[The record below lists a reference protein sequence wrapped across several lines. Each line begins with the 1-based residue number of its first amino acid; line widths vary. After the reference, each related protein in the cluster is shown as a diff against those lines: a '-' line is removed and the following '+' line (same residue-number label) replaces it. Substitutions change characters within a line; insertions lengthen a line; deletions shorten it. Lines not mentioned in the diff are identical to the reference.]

1 MKLGLLRT
9 PIARFWPALLASLAL
24 LSAGCAEE
32 RAPINQVQPNALAKS
47 FFIGEDLAKPA
58 DDPEFYWRNFVV
70 DASES
75 QELIGIG
82 SWSGVD
88 RIRWEITETQLI
100 ARKAYGISE
109 GGDDKGQATNGTIVA
124 IYPIDKHFDITRA
137 YNPSTGEELNVLEE
151 NTSDRPWN
159 ERQFFRVD
167 WSMNQV
173 ETPQWNDMFVGKVFG
188 DLELTSIAYY
198 VSDPESPDA
207 PHFDTDEGYFD
218 VTSKFWVAPA
228 TTDSPFSDLS
238 GKVPSCLVLGITT
251 GNAVNNCDPQEA
263 VIRSS
268 YWRVDQVDPDQ
279 DFEPFENNQAA
290 LDIVSNPGGIGDSFS
305 VGTVTPPRIEWDPQ
319 YGYTDAGMHRY
330 MNIHNIWQQS
340 HQTRGSCESN
350 ADCQGGG
357 ECLASGACSVPCT
370 YDARGDNDHN
380 GTDDQCEN
388 AATGYSG
395 SSGSQCSSR
404 NRCTIPYRDREV
416 APVAYWVNPE
426 TPAGLLDEVGADG
439 KVSKQGATEDL
450 IYSWNQMFEQAVAH
464 AREVECRN
472 TGAGDRQSCGDQYF
486 AAGEIDMI
494 GYGGWGVPKV
504 KEMPDVLVLCHN
516 PVRNYDPETCGAVGK
531 TARVGDVRKN
541 FLFYWPYESKA
552 PWGGIANWNADPLT
566 GQIIGASATTMGRSA
581 TFAAARARDIIMVA
595 NGELDVTDITDGVPA
610 ELFQKR
616 LRDGR
621 LPASYSEAEL
631 AERVDSIDAA
641 HAASEI
647 APKLDTADLAKSVRE
662 RHEMIKQ
669 SKAGLAPSSTAA
681 LEMDAILGNLR
692 GSQIEAQ
699 LLDPSWMVDS
709 VGISPNAQV
718 SDAALEMASP
728 LRGSD
733 YGSVEQLLQ
742 RVDLGMQ
749 ARGVCFEDAIGS
761 GVGNLDTQ
769 GVARYFKQKYSDE
782 ALMNGFEDLGP
793 NASPEALSK
802 RRGELIYNDLWVD
815 TYKGIALHEIGHS
828 LGMLHQF
835 ASSYDSVN
843 YNPQYWQLRTQEG
856 AAAKSCAGQPRAGD
870 VYSAAADDCMGPR
883 YLDPETDD
891 ELGQGAESRPG
902 INYFANTST
911 MEYQNE
917 RFFESVGLG
926 QYDRHM
932 VGALYGRVLETF
944 DADAP
949 DGLKQDEQASFAS
962 RHWSQLPDENLVYF
976 ESEFGLFVQSMHYT
990 EQARRIKLFDPSR
1003 CREATDE
1010 EKRHAE
1016 WRIVHGKVC
1025 MPAPRDHAA
1034 WRDFQDGPAV
1044 EGDYMSPKVRVD
1056 ANVGAA
1062 AGNVRWPYRWGVS
1075 SNSYVHTNPS
1085 DAGADVYEA
1094 TLETI
1099 RKFES
1104 SYVFN
1109 YFRAGNRNWYYQ
1121 RLPSRTASS
1130 FFERLRATHWS
1141 IANTNAR
1148 YASFGEA
1155 TFQQIASSDDWWRPY
1170 IMAERA
1176 MFDAIARALLMP
1188 QPGEYR
1194 SAGIPAGS
1202 QGAVFDL
1209 VDFSSFPKAFD
1220 IDASSGRY
1228 IDPDYNSDPDGGG
1241 SWQYQEWP
1249 NRAGFT
1255 VEKADAAKALTDSRP
1270 VLFTIARENYL
1281 DGRNTNVN
1289 FRSDMPLA
1297 VDRLIGGVLAGDW
1310 ESVGLYVPNGE
1321 TGVVDPVSTDL
1332 SAEEPVRPT
1341 SAKVVAPNLG
1351 YKQQLGVLTWAYSFA
1366 RLGTD
1371 LALTNKLRVWIK
1383 GQLGEAEIPDSQQI
1397 RFYNPESGLTY
1408 VARLFGPDRVVG
1420 RDIDSG
1426 IASRMLRTANTLLG
1440 RAYQTEPEG
1449 GASDGSEEPTFGMP
1463 KLVLDADGFPIVKS
1477 QNALL
1482 ELRRYIG
1489 LLDAAVQ
1496 IANLV
1501 GYGPLDGV
1509 PHDFE

>member
-1 MKLGLLRT
+1 MKLGLLRNQLT
-9 PIARFWPALLASLAL
+9 TCWPAVLAFAL
-24 LSAGCAEE
+24 LDTGCAEE
-32 RAPINQVQPNALAKS
+32 RAPIVRVQPNALDKS

-88 RIRWEITETQLI
+88 RIRWEISETQLI
-100 ARKAYGISE
+100 ARKSYGISD
-109 GGDDKGQATNGTIVA
+109 GGDDKGPDGNGTIVA
-124 IYPIDKHFDITRA
+124 IYPIEEHFDISRA

-159 ERQFFRVD
+159 ERKYFRVD
-167 WSMNQV
+167 WSMNEV

-198 VSDPESPDA
+198 VSDPEHPDA
-207 PHFDTDEGYFD
+207 PHFDPDDGYFD

-238 GKVPSCLVLGITT
+238 GKVPSCLVIGITT

-268 YWRVDQVDPDQ
+268 YWRVDRLDPDR
-279 DFEPFENNQAA
+279 DFEPFENNQAS
-290 LDIVSNPGGIGDSFS
+290 LDVVSNPGGLGDSFS

-330 MNIHNIWQQS
+330 MNVHNLWKRS
-340 HQTRGSCESN
+340 HQTRGVCERD

-357 ECLASGACSVPCT
+357 SCLPSGSCSVPCD
-370 YDARGDNDHN
+370 YGARRDADRN

-388 AATGYSG
+388 TATGYTG
-395 SSGSQCSSR
+395 SAGSQCSAR
-404 NRCTIPYRDREV
+404 DRCTIPYRDREI
-416 APVAYWVNPE
+416 APIAYWVNPE
-426 TPAGLLDEVGADG
+426 TPAGLLDELAADG
-439 KVSKQGATEDL
+439 SVAKRGATEDL
-450 IYSWNQMFEQAVAH
+450 IYSWNQMFEQAIAN

-472 TGAGDRQSCGDQYF
+472 TGAGDRQSCAAQYF
-486 AAGEIDMI
+486 ETGQIDMVSF
-494 GYGGWGVPKV
+494 GGWGLPRV
-504 KEMPDVLVLCHN
+504 KPMPDALVLCHN
-516 PVRNYDPETCGAVGK
+516 PVRDYDPEVCGAPGK
-531 TARVGDVRKN
+531 TARVGDIRKN

-581 TFAAARARDIIMVA
+581 TFAAARVRDIIMVA
-595 NGELDVTDITDGVPA
+595 NGDLDVSDITDGVPA
-610 ELFQKR
+610 ELYQKR
-616 LRDGR
+616 LREGR
-621 LPASYSEAEL
+621 LPESFTREEI
-631 AERVDSIDAA
+631 AERVASIDAA
-641 HAASEI
+641 HAAREV
-647 APKLDTADLAKSVRE
+647 APKLDTTDLAKAVRQ
-662 RHEMIKQ
+662 RHEMLKQ
-669 SKAGLAPSSTAA
+669 SKAGLAPGSTSA
-681 LEMDAILGNLR
+681 LEMDAILSNLR
-692 GSQIEAQ
+692 GTQIEAQ
-699 LLDPSWMVDS
+699 LLDPGWMMDS
-709 VGISPNAQV
+709 VGIPQSADV
-718 SDAALEMASP
+718 SDAALELASP

-782 ALMNGFEDLGP
+782 ALIDGYEDLGP
-793 NASPEALSK
+793 DASPDALSK
-802 RRGELIYNDLWVD
+802 RRAELVYNDLWVD

-835 ASSYDSVN
+835 ASSFDSVN

-856 AAAKSCAGQPRAGD
+856 AASGSCEGDPRSGD
-870 VYSAAADDCMGPR
+870 VYSASADDCMGPR

-891 ELGQGAESRPG
+891 ELGQAAESRPG

-949 DGLKQDEQASFAS
+949 DGVPQADQAAFAP
-962 RHWSQLPDENLVYF
+962 RLWSQLPEDNLVF
-976 ESEFGLFVQSMHYT
+976 FQSPLGRFVQSMHYT
-990 EQARRIKLFDPSR
+990 EQARRMKLFDASR
-1003 CREATDE
+1003 CREATE
-1010 EKRHAE
+1010 EERRHAE
-1016 WRIVHGKVC
+1016 WRVVHGKIC

-1034 WRDFQDGPAV
+1034 WRDFEDGPAS
-1044 EGDYMSPKVRVD
+1044 GDDYVSTKVRV
-1056 ANVGAA
+1056 GERSRAA

-1104 SYVFN
+1104 NYVFD

-1121 RLPSRTASS
+1121 RLPSRAASR

-1141 IANTNAR
+1141 IAVNNAR
-1148 YASFGEA
+1148 YASFGDA
-1155 TFQQIASSDDWWRPY
+1155 VFQQIAGSDDWWRPY
-1170 IMAERA
+1170 MMAERA
-1176 MFDAIARALLMP
+1176 MFDAIAKALLMP
-1188 QPGEYR
+1188 QPGQYR
-1194 SAGIPAGS
+1194 SAGTPAGS
-1202 QGAVFDL
+1202 QGPVFDI
-1209 VDFSSFPKAFD
+1209 DDGSSFPVGFV
-1220 IDASSGRY
+1220 IDASGGRY
-1228 IDPDYNSDPDGGG
+1228 IDPDYNSDPNGGG
-1241 SWQYQEWP
+1241 SWEYLQWA

-1289 FRSDMPLA
+1289 FRSDMPQA

-1310 ESVGLYVPNGE
+1310 ESVGPYVPAGE
-1321 TGVVDPVSTDL
+1321 SGDVEPVSTEL
-1332 SAEEPVRPT
+1332 AGQAPTRP
-1341 SAKVVAPNLG
+1341 SGARVVAPNLG

-1371 LALTNKLRVWIK
+1371 LTLTNKLRIWVK
-1383 GQLGEAEIPDSQQI
+1383 GQLGEAEIPESQQI

-1426 IASRMLRTANTLLG
+1426 IGSRMLTTANALLE
-1440 RAYQTEPEG
+1440 RAYETEPAP
-1449 GASDGSEEPTFGMP
+1449 ASDEPQTSTFGMP
-1463 KLVLDADGFPIVKS
+1463 RLSLDASGFPIVRD
-1477 QNALL
+1477 QGALL
-1482 ELRRYIG
+1482 ELRRYVG
-1489 LLDAAVQ
+1489 LIDATVQ